1 MATVW
6 GDPELFGLRLED
18 RIQGPGRI
26 SGSAVS
32 RFLPLF
38 GRGGTLFQLKRA
50 MLLASGEFLEW
61 RQILWFAGYHHISRR
76 GSLSDWRDGSVV
88 KKRQSVLLAY

>member
-1 MATVW
+1 
-6 GDPELFGLRLED
+6 
-18 RIQGPGRI
+18 
-26 SGSAVS
+26 
-32 RFLPLF
+32 
-38 GRGGTLFQLKRA
+38 